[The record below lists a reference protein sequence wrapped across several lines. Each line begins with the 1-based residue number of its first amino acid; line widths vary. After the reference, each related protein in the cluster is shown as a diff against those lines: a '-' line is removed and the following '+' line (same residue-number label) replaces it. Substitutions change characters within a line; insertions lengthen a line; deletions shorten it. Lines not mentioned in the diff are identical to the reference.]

1 MKEDEK
7 IEFVDTSINLSF
19 WIIWVLFFLSC
30 SGQIPEEV
38 PYHRNPHTP
47 SLSDLQAVSKVE
59 ASELVS
65 QMLFDEKGHG
75 INIFFKEDSLY
86 SGWAYQLFPDTDHRY
101 RFTLYQQGHS
111 LWQIGYYDNGQIDHD
126 FHQKND
132 KSMGSERMWNKDG
145 SLYIDYF
152 YSAPGKMDG
161 IQQRWHG
168 NGILAR
174 EAVYTKGEMVYE
186 VLFDEEGNV
195 VERKGEVPEH
205 K

>member
-19 WIIWVLFFLSC
+19 WTILILFFLSC

-75 INIFFKEDSLY
+75 INIYFLGDSLF
-86 SGWAYQLFPDTDHRY
+86 SGWASQVFPDTDHRY
-101 RFTLYQQGHS
+101 RFTLYQRGHS
-111 LWQIGYYDNGQIDHD
+111 LWPD
-126 FHQKND
+126 
-132 KSMGSERMWNKDG
+132 R
-145 SLYIDYF
+145 L
-152 YSAPGKMDG
+152 
-161 IQQRWHG
+161 
-168 NGILAR
+168 L
-174 EAVYTKGEMVYE
+174 
-186 VLFDEEGNV
+186 
-195 VERKGEVPEH
+195 
-205 K
+205 